1 MNKLWEQAVTNEF
14 VEMLIEEVKE
24 LYSYEN
30 FVGNDKENASSI
42 DRKNYY
48 ASIGRYVCQE
58 LYSSFEEDF
67 EI

>member
-24 LYSYEN
+24 LYSYE
-30 FVGNDKENASSI
+30 DKENASSR